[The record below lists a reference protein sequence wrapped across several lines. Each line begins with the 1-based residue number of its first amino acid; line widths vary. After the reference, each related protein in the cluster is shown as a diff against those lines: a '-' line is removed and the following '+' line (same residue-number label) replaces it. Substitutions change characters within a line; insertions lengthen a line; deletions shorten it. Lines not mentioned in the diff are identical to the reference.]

1 MFNGN
6 AEETMYN
13 MRDPFV
19 WPNAVYEDAN
29 GYHENNVPVDQYYT
43 MNGVWYS
50 NYNYVRY
57 RDNLLDKTYIKLR
70 DLSLT
75 YDLPKSLVS
84 RVKWIQSAQ
93 VSLVGRNLLMWTPK
107 QGLIDPDMTN
117 YGNDLESQYGEYYS
131 SPTTRSFG
139 GGLKIVF

>member
-1 MFNGN
+1 
-6 AEETMYN
+6 

-19 WPNAVYEDAN
+19 WPNAVYKDAD

-57 RDNLLDKTYIKLR
+57 RDDLIDKSYVKLR
-70 DLSLT
+70 DVSLT
-75 YDLPKSLVS
+75 YDLPKSLLGN
-84 RVKWIQSAQ
+84 VKWIQSAQ
-93 VSLVGRNLLMWTPK
+93 LSIAGRNLLMWTPK
-107 QGLIDPDMTN
+107 QGIVDPDMTN

-131 SPTTRSFG
+131 SPSTRSIG
-139 GGLKIVF
+139 GGIKIVF